1 MKTNDSTHRGLLAVG
16 FALLVSLMAV
26 STTALAQGNKEGID
40 IKIRAQNRAVSDR
53 PAFCPGEEGSEGS
66 EGDSLKV
73 DVWTDETGAA
83 FGTAEFT
90 AADGTVTL
98 MDVDRVF
105 AFFGGLAVQDSNTG
119 NTVAIWFNNIEESG
133 PTVAPA
139 HVNVELPRGCGN
151 TVSTFT
157 VNVDKVTM
165 QIKFQ

>member
-1 MKTNDSTHRGLLAVG
+1 MKTNDSTHRGLLAIG
-16 FALLVSLMAV
+16 FALLFSLMAV

-40 IKIRAQNRAVSDR
+40 IKIRAQNRAVDDT
-53 PAFCPGEEGSEGS
+53 PFCGVGGGS

-90 AADGTVTL
+90 AADGTVTF
-98 MDVDRVF
+98 MDVDNVF
-105 AFFGGLAVQDSNTG
+105 VFFGGLAMMDSDR
-119 NTVAIWFNNIEESG
+119 NTVAIWFNRTEEAG
-133 PTVAPA
+133 PFDAPA
-139 HVNVELPRGCGN
+139 HVNVEFPRGCGN